1 MIARTVRVAA
11 ALVVPGIVLCAS
23 GAVAQDGSVKIIV
36 NPANPTTSL
45 SKARVSELFLRK
57 ATTWDDGQPVQPVEQ
72 IDSSP
77 LRETFCREVLGMS
90 AAAAA
95 QQAAAGRRGDP
106 PVSVATDREV
116 LAYVRLK
123 PGAIG
128 YVSASTPTQGVKA
141 LTISRTGEATTA
153 VAGRDVIRV
162 GAGGPIPLPTRTHN
176 VPPEY
181 PASARSQR
189 IEGTIE
195 IDILVNAVG
204 VVEETRIIKGI
215 PQLNDAA
222 LTAVRQWRYS
232 PTVINGV
239 AMPVRLIVKVAFVL
253 NS

>member
-1 MIARTVRVAA
+1 MVARTVRVAA
-11 ALVVPGIVLCAS
+11 ALVAPGIVWCS
-23 GAVAQDGSVKIIV
+23 IGAFAQDGSVKIIV
-36 NPANPTTSL
+36 NPSNPTTSL

-57 ATTWDDGQPVQPVEQ
+57 ATTWDDGQTVLPVEQ

-90 AAAAA
+90 PSAAA
-95 QQAAAGRRGDP
+95 QQAAAAHRGDP

-128 YVSASTPTQGVKA
+128 YVSASTPIQGVRA
-141 LTISRTGEATTA
+141 LTISKSGEATA
-153 VAGRDVIRV
+153 SGSRDAIRV
-162 GAGGPIPLPTRTHN
+162 GTNGPIPLPARVHN

-189 IEGTIE
+189 IEGIIE
-195 IDILVNAVG
+195 LDILIGTNG
-204 VVEETRIIKGI
+204 TVEELRILKGI

-222 LTAVRQWRYS
+222 TTAVRQWRYS

-239 AMPVRLIVKVAFVL
+239 AVPVRLIVKVSFVL

>member
-1 MIARTVRVAA
+1 MATRTRVAA

-23 GAVAQDGSVKIIV
+23 GAFAQDGSVKIIV
-36 NPANPTTSL
+36 NALNPTTSL
-45 SKARVSELFLRK
+45 SKTRVSELFLRK
-57 ATTWDDGQPVQPVEQ
+57 ATTWDDGQPVLPVEQ
-72 IDSSP
+72 VDASP

-90 AAAAA
+90 PAAAA

-141 LTISRTGEATTA
+141 LTISRTGEATAA
-153 VAGRDVIRV
+153 VGKSEAIRV
-162 GAGGPIPLPTRTHN
+162 GANGPIPLPTRVHN

-195 IDILVNAVG
+195 IDILISPTG
-204 VVEETRIIKGI
+204 GVEETRIIKGI
-215 PQLNDAA
+215 PQLNESA
-222 LTAVRQWRYS
+222 LSAVRQWRYS

-239 AMPVRLIVKVAFVL
+239 AVPIRLIVKVSFVL